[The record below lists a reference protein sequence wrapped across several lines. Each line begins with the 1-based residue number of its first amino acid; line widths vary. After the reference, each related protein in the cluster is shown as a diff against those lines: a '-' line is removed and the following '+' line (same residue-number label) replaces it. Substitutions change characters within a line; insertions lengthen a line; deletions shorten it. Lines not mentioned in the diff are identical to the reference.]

1 MILTSSVQ
9 LSNGY
14 SLQFSNS
21 TIYETYS
28 PISQASFLSTIATL
42 INPVVEVK
50 AWRNASGILFVAKI
64 ELESSEIADDDDT
77 FSESE
82 IEFEGYG
89 SIDNQGITIQG
100 VYIAFISSTYFE
112 LFDRQVQISEFL
124 ANVSNTDKFEVKA
137 RTNASGAYEAIKV
150 ELDD

>member
-1 MILTSSVQ
+1 
-9 LSNGY
+9 
-14 SLQFSNS
+14 
-21 TIYETYS
+21 
-28 PISQASFLSTIATL
+28 
-42 INPVVEVK
+42 
-50 AWRNASGILFVAKI
+50 VAKI